1 MKTTGN
7 YHTLLIE
14 DHPMYREGIVSILNG
29 HDNIQI
35 TGQASTGEEA
45 LEMIDNSS
53 FDLIIS
59 DLSLPGIDGLDLI
72 SKIRDKQPEVKIMIL
87 SMRCGKELV
96 KDLIS
101 LQIDGY
107 ILKRSGKEELFK
119 ALDHIIE
126 DKSFYDDEVT
136 QYMMEIFNSSNS
148 KKDSSLLSSREQD
161 VLKLIGL
168 QFSNKEIADQL
179 CVSISTVESHRR
191 NMFRKTNSKCV
202 IGLIRYAV
210 QNDLIVW

>member
-1 MKTTGN
+1 METTKK
-7 YHTLLIE
+7 YSTLLIE

-29 HDNIQI
+29 HKKIQI
-35 TGQASTGEEA
+35 NGQAEAGEEA
-45 LEMIDNSS
+45 LEMLQTIHYD
-53 FDLIIS
+53 FIIS
-59 DLSLPGIDGLDLI
+59 DLSLPGISGLDLI
-72 SKIRDKQPEVKIMIL
+72 TKIRKKHPSIKILIL
-87 SMRCGKELV
+87 SMRCGKEIV

-107 ILKRSGKEELFK
+107 ILKRSGKEELFE
-119 ALDHIIE
+119 AIDHILD
-126 DKSFYDDEVT
+126 DKSFYDEEVT
-136 QYMMEIFNSSNS
+136 KYMMEIFNSSAS
-148 KKDSSLLSSREQD
+148 KKDSLLLSSREQD
-161 VLKLIGL
+161 VLRLIGL